1 MVDSVTSDNNF
12 SRSNHHSAAVV
23 LSNSDRKLIGVTNG
37 EKSTQDVT
45 SSLGNISMAGMSEN
59 AMADV
64 IDGQSDG
71 SATEVVQLQKSNS
84 K

>member
-1 MVDSVTSDNNF
+1 
-12 SRSNHHSAAVV
+12 
-23 LSNSDRKLIGVTNG
+23 
-37 EKSTQDVT
+37 
-45 SSLGNISMAGMSEN
+45 MAGMSEN

-84 K
+84 KQKVTDAVDLASIKEVDQELHNDGTEHGGSLRDNDGILA